1 MDKWSFL
8 TPTWL
13 LASSKTNQKCDLKKI
28 DATIAFFLQN
38 YVSMPNFSFQL
49 SFYCKIQILT
59 LQIVISLQHVFS
71 PVNLLDILRTLFPKN
86 TSRRLLLH
94 LGPDLPMV
102 KLLNECLGA
111 NNLRTY
117 LAYAAE
123 NSCLKYVRI
132 GFLLTRILQY
142 SHIPYPMKNVR
153 FLEKS

>member
-1 MDKWSFL
+1 
-8 TPTWL
+8 
-13 LASSKTNQKCDLKKI
+13 
-28 DATIAFFLQN
+28 
-38 YVSMPNFSFQL
+38 MPQLHFS
-49 SFYCKIQILT
+49 CKIMYLCQISASNYHFIVKGKFWHSNF
-59 LQIVISLQHVFS
+59 IVISLQHVFS